1 MALAWNAGWVNAL
14 RGSNPLSSA
23 TKGQVERLIA
33 SDLAFLS
40 DTAPPRCLSAELCN
54 PGPTDWARRLFAYF
68 TRGWRLAV

>member
-1 MALAWNAGWVNAL
+1 M
-14 RGSNPLSSA
+14 
-23 TKGQVERLIA
+23 IA